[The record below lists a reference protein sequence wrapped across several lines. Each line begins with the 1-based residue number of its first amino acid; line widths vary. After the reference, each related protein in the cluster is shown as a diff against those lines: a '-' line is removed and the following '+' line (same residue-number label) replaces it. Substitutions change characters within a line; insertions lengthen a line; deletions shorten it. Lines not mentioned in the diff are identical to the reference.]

1 MTARRPDWPRA
12 APGPPPSSWPLGAR
26 APPGDACDWWGRAR
40 SPTPRTL
47 SVPPPPRPEE
57 EVLSAG
63 TATTAHFSRGPRLP
77 PPGSSRDPDPVTP
90 GSRPPPP
97 RPKTPTPP
105 SPHPGTGPSGAV
117 WPSGW
122 SGQESPLSAPGKR
135 EKAASPVRGAGA
147 LGRSS
152 GNSFLRGFRGNAEE
166 SGCLPKPKH
175 VPPTRPIL
183 WGGKTKVKY
192 VHRL

>member
-1 MTARRPDWPRA
+1 MASLSA
-12 APGPPPSSWPLGAR
+12 GPAPSSWPLGAR

-63 TATTAHFSRGPRLP
+63 TATPAHFSRGPRLP
-77 PPGSSRDPDPVTP
+77 PLASSRDPDPVTP
-90 GSRPPPP
+90 GSRPPS
-97 RPKTPTPP
+97 P
-105 SPHPGTGPSGAV
+105 SALDPDPSLPSLRDRTLPGAV

-152 GNSFLRGFRGNAEE
+152 ANSVLRGFRGNAED
-166 SGCLPKPKH
+166 SGCLPKPEH